1 MNRVAVIVAGGS
13 GTRMGNDLPKQ
24 FLKLNGKEILLHSVD
39 AFIHAYTDITIILV
53 LPKDYIAF
61 TKALIAEQ
69 NYPTTIDVVE
79 GGATRFDSVKNGL
92 THVGHAEIVFV
103 HDAVRCMVTPN
114 LIKECSKFAEINGS
128 AVPVIPVRDSMRRV
142 DPQTNTSSIISRENL
157 VVVQTPQTFR
167 KNLLVSAFNVSYT
180 PAFTDEASVVEAA
193 GHEIHLIPGEETNI
207 KITFP
212 EDLQYAEWRIGNS
225 LPAGRQ
231 GNRV

>member
-24 FLKLNGKEILLHSVD
+24 FLKLKGREILLHSVD
-39 AFIHAYTDITIILV
+39 AFINAYADVKIILV
-53 LPKDYIAF
+53 LPKDYISY
-61 TKALIAEQ
+61 TKVLIGEQ

-92 THVGHAEIVFV
+92 NHIGDAEIVFV
-103 HDAVRCMVTPN
+103 HDAVRCLVTPK
-114 LIKECSKFAEINGS
+114 LIRECSKSAEFKGS

-142 DPQTNTSSIISRENL
+142 DPHGNTSTIINRENL

-180 PAFTDEASVVEAA
+180 PAFTDEASVFEAA

-212 EDLQYAEWRIGNS
+212 EDLQYAEWRIGN
-225 LPAGRQ
+225 RE
-231 GNRV
+231 